1 MSPSKIPQKI
11 SLLFIPFSYSSSHL
25 DIPRNISLNRF
36 PHIFPISILF
46 LMSPFVI
53 RFFFSISKDGKETC
67 MIQMK
72 DLLNVSSKRL
82 LFTEKLQSA
91 RVV

>member
-1 MSPSKIPQKI
+1 MSPSKIPQQI
-11 SLLFIPFSYSSSHL
+11 SLLFIPFNLSSSHL
-25 DIPRNISLNRF
+25 DIPRNISFNRF
-36 PHIFPISILF
+36 PYIFSISILF

-53 RFFFSISKDGKETC
+53 RFFFSTSKDEKETD